1 MLLGRDAGVRQTG
14 GVTATRTAWSIRA
27 RVIAAVMILTGL
39 ALLLSGVVIYVQGE
53 ASTRQRVIADL
64 DRTVDEVAQLAGGN
78 DPATGEPFT
87 GVEPLL
93 KASMQQVVHGPSE
106 GSFAILGGRIRWTAP
121 QGVVLRPEDD
131 PELGAAVLPLAAG
144 DQVVQGDLM
153 TALREYRYIV
163 VPVHGADGDPG
174 GALVQVADMGLERAV
189 LRPVYVTYSL
199 IAVGALLLVAMLI
212 WLMVGRLLRP
222 ISWMRQTAE
231 RITETD
237 ISQRIPVRGSDD
249 LSALA
254 GTVNGMLDRL
264 ESAVGAQRELL
275 DDVGHELRT
284 PLTIVRGHLELMDAA
299 DPDDVTATRALVLDE
314 LDRMRRLVDDLLTLA
329 KAEQPDFVVAELVDV
344 ARLTDETLAKAS
356 TLGERRWVL
365 DELADA
371 EAALDPQRVAQAWL
385 QLAANAVQ
393 YSEAGSTVGMGSR
406 LAGGELWLWVRDEG
420 VGIAESE
427 RERILTRTV
436 LGRDGTGTGLGL
448 AIVSSI
454 AKAHGGRVDVQS
466 TMGEGSRIS
475 IVIPTEAALHEE
487 EDDEPDSDR

>member
-1 MLLGRDAGVRQTG
+1 M
-14 GVTATRTAWSIRA
+14 
-27 RVIAAVMILTGL
+27 
-39 ALLLSGVVIYVQGE
+39 
-53 ASTRQRVIADL
+53 
-64 DRTVDEVAQLAGGN
+64 
-78 DPATGEPFT
+78 
-87 GVEPLL
+87 
-93 KASMQQVVHGPSE
+93 
-106 GSFAILGGRIRWTAP
+106 
-121 QGVVLRPEDD
+121 
-131 PELGAAVLPLAAG
+131 
-144 DQVVQGDLM
+144 
-153 TALREYRYIV
+153 
-163 VPVHGADGDPG
+163 
-174 GALVQVADMGLERAV
+174 
-189 LRPVYVTYSL
+189 
-199 IAVGALLLVAMLI
+199 
-212 WLMVGRLLRP
+212 
-222 ISWMRQTAE
+222 
-231 RITETD
+231 
-237 ISQRIPVRGSDD
+237 RGSDD

-427 RERILTRTV
+427 RERILNRTV